1 MLLKS
6 TVSQLGPEIHCILLE
21 TVGAL
26 SIYKDERNPL

>member
-6 TVSQLGPEIHCILLE
+6 TVSPLGPEIYHILLE

-26 SIYKDERNPL
+26 SIYKDEIKPL